1 MILRDAVHGLVSFE
15 GDEELV
21 IPRLMDTPE
30 MQRLR
35 RIRQLGVASVA
46 FPGAEHTRFSHA
58 IGAAHVMKLLL
69 ARLRQ
74 IHGELP
80 FWQQVTSERAQ
91 DALAAAF
98 LHDAGHGP
106 LSHLFED
113 AIPGTSHHEEWTE
126 KIILDPSTGVHQVL
140 ISIDPHMPERVA
152 ALVRGEHPLPYLAR
166 AVSGTLDVDRCDYLL
181 RDAHSTG
188 VRYGVFDLDWLFRS
202 LRFQPQESRRSV
214 PPTPGAP
221 APTPSGMAQAP
232 GLAIDGA
239 KGLPA
244 IEAFILARLFMFQQ
258 VYLHK
263 ATRSAEWMI
272 RTVLGRA
279 STLVSEGQRLVGTP
293 RAIELTAHGAPPSLA
308 DYLELDDAVL
318 SVAMHAWETSQDPGL
333 ADLCKRVRARHLFK
347 TYELHGEQALPDG
360 REHALEVARDVAKK
374 HGLDPDLY
382 VALDVA
388 SDTPFGGEAEPLM
401 VVYAKGPARPLSDVS
416 FLLARLAGQVMSRV
430 RLIVAPELRDDVTR
444 ALGA

>member
-15 GDEELV
+15 AEEELV
-21 IPRLMDTPE
+21 VPRLMDTPE
-30 MQRLR
+30 VQRLR
-35 RIRQLGVASVA
+35 RIRQLGVASFA
-46 FPGAEHTRFSHA
+46 FPGAEHTRFAHA
-58 IGAAHVMKLLL
+58 IGAAHVMKLFL

-80 FWQQVTSERAQ
+80 FWQQVTSDRAQ

-98 LHDAGHGP
+98 LHDVGHGP

-113 AIPGTSHHEEWTE
+113 AIPGTAHHEEWTE
-126 KIILDPSTGVHQVL
+126 RIVLDESTGVHRVL
-140 ISIDPHMPERVA
+140 ASIDPHMPERVA

-188 VRYGVFDLDWLFRS
+188 VRYGIFDLDWLFRS
-202 LRFQPQESRRSV
+202 LRF
-214 PPTPGAP
+214 AP
-221 APTPSGMAQAP
+221 SAEGVAP

-272 RTVLGRA
+272 RTVLARA
-279 STLVSEGQRLVGTP
+279 SKLVADGERLPGTP
-293 RAIELTAHGAPPSLA
+293 RAIELSAHGEPPSLG

-318 SVAMHAWETSQDPGL
+318 TVAMRAWEDGRDRPL
-333 ADLCKRVRARHLFK
+333 ADLCHRVRVRNLFK
-347 TYELHGEQALPDG
+347 TYELFGEQALPDG
-360 REHALEVARDVAKK
+360 REHALGVARELATAR
-374 HGLDPDLY
+374 GLDPDVY
-382 VALDVA
+382 VGLDVA
-388 SDTPFGGEAEPLM
+388 SDTPFGAEIDPLV

-430 RLIVAPELRDDVTR
+430 RLIVPAELREELTH
-444 ALGA
+444 ALGS

>member
-15 GDEELV
+15 ADEEAV
-21 IPRLMDTPE
+21 IPKLMDTPE

-35 RIRQLGVASVA
+35 RIRQLGVANAA
-46 FPGAEHTRFSHA
+46 FPGAEHTRFAHA

-98 LHDAGHGP
+98 LHDACHGP

-126 KIILDPSTGVHQVL
+126 SIIVDRSTGVHKVL
-140 ISIDPHMPERVA
+140 VAIDPHMPDRVA

-202 LRFQPQESRRSV
+202 LRFSPS
-214 PPTPGAP
+214 TPG
-221 APTPSGMAQAP
+221 QAP
-232 GLAIDGA
+232 LLAIDGQ

-263 ATRSAEWMI
+263 ATRAAEWMI
-272 RTVLGRA
+272 RAVLARA
-279 STLVSEGQRLVGTP
+279 SARIADGDRLVGTP
-293 RAIELTAHGAPPSLA
+293 KGIELAAHGQPIGLGN
-308 DYLELDDAVL
+308 YLELDDAVL
-318 SVAMHAWETSQDPGL
+318 TTAMHEWENAKDPAL

-347 TYELHGEQALPDG
+347 TFELFGEQALPDK
-360 REHALEVARDVAKK
+360 REEAFEIARDIARQR
-374 HGLDPDLY
+374 GLDPDLH
-382 VALDVA
+382 VGLDVA
-388 SDTPFGGEAEPLM
+388 ADTPFGAEADPLM
-401 VVYAKGPARPLSDVS
+401 VVFSKGPARSLSDTS
-416 FLLARLAGQVMSRV
+416 FLLARLAGQVLSRV
-430 RLIVAPELRDDVTR
+430 RLVFASELRDDITK
-444 ALGA
+444 ALGS

>member
-15 GDEELV
+15 SDEELV
-21 IPRLMDTPE
+21 VPRLMDTPE

-46 FPGAEHTRFSHA
+46 FPGAEHTRFAHA
-58 IGAAHVMKLLL
+58 IGTAHVMKLLL

-74 IHGELP
+74 IHGDLP

-113 AIPGTSHHEEWTE
+113 AVPGTSHHEEWTE
-126 KIILDPSTGVHQVL
+126 KIILDPSTGVNQVL
-140 ISIDPHMPERVA
+140 VSIDPHMPGRVA

-202 LRFQPQESRRSV
+202 LCFQPVNARRSV
-214 PPTPGAP
+214 PPEEGGSSRTSLGL
-221 APTPSGMAQAP
+221 SQAP

-272 RTVLGRA
+272 RTVLRHA
-279 STLVSEGQRLVGTP
+279 SGLIADGHRLPGTP
-293 RAIELTAHGAPPSLA
+293 RGIELTAHGAPPSLA

-318 SVAMHAWETSQDPGL
+318 TVAMHAWESAEDASL
-333 ADLCKRVRARHLFK
+333 ADLCRRVRERKLFK
-347 TYELHGEQALPDG
+347 TFELHGEQARPEG
-360 REHALEVARDVAKK
+360 REHALRVARDVAKAR
-374 HGLDPDLY
+374 GLDPELY
-382 VALDVA
+382 VGLDVA

-401 VVYAKGPARPLSDVS
+401 VVYSKGPPRPLSDVS
-416 FLLARLAGQVMSRV
+416 FLLARLAGQELSRV
-430 RLIVAPELRDDVTR
+430 RLILAPELRGDIMS

>member
-15 GDEELV
+15 AEEESV
-21 IPRLMDTPE
+21 IPQLMDAPE
-30 MQRLR
+30 IQRLR
-35 RIRQLGVASVA
+35 RIRQLGVASYA
-46 FPGAEHTRFSHA
+46 FPGAEHTRFAHA
-58 IGAAHVMKLLL
+58 IGAAHVMKLFI

-74 IHGELP
+74 IQGDLP

-91 DALAAAF
+91 EALAAAF
-98 LHDAGHGP
+98 LHDVGHGP

-113 AIPGTSHHEEWTE
+113 AIAGSSHHEEWTE
-126 KIILDPSTGVHQVL
+126 RIALDPSTGVNKVL
-140 ISIDPHMPERVA
+140 SDVDPSLPERVT
-152 ALVRGEHPLPYLAR
+152 ALVRGEHELTYLKR

-202 LRFQPQESRRSV
+202 LRF
-214 PPTPGAP
+214 AP
-221 APTPSGMAQAP
+221 AEAGKAP

-272 RTVLGRA
+272 RTVLAHA
-279 STLVSEGQRLVGTP
+279 SSVIANGTRLEGTP
-293 RAIELTAHGAPPSLA
+293 RAIQLAAHGQSPSLG

-318 SVAMHAWETSQDPGL
+318 TVAMRGWEDAKDPSL
-333 ADLCKRVRARHLFK
+333 ADIARRVRLRQLFK
-347 TYELHGEQALPDG
+347 TYELFGEQALPEG
-360 REHALEVARDVAKK
+360 RERSFAIAQDIARAR
-374 HGLDPDLY
+374 GLDPSLY
-382 VALDVA
+382 VGLDVA
-388 SDTPFGGEAEPLM
+388 ADTPFGAEPDPLM
-401 VVYAKGPARPLSDVS
+401 VVFAKGPARPLSDVS

-430 RLIVAPELRDDVTR
+430 RLIVAPELRDEIAQ
-444 ALGA
+444 ALSS

>member
-1 MILRDAVHGLVSFE
+1 MILRDAVHGLVAFE
-15 GDEELV
+15 ADEELV
-21 IPRLMDTPE
+21 VPRLMDTPE

-35 RIRQLGVASVA
+35 RIRQLGVANVA
-46 FPGAEHTRFSHA
+46 FPGAEHTRFAHA
-58 IGAAHVMKLLL
+58 IGAAFVMKKLL

-91 DALAAAF
+91 DAIAAAF

-113 AIPGTSHHEEWTE
+113 AIPGTAHHEEWTE
-126 KIILDPSTGVHQVL
+126 RIILDSSTGVHKVL
-140 ISIDPHMPERVA
+140 AGIDPHMPERVA

-202 LRFQPQESRRSV
+202 LRFQPIEARGTAGSA
-214 PPTPGAP
+214 PP
-221 APTPSGMAQAP
+221 PSGMAQAP

-279 STLVSEGQRLVGTP
+279 SALIADGERLAGTP
-293 RAIELTAHGAPPSLA
+293 RAIELTAHGAPPTLG
-308 DYLELDDAVL
+308 DYLDLDDAVIT
-318 SVAMHAWETSQDPGL
+318 VAMHAWESARDPAL
-333 ADLCKRVRARHLFK
+333 ADLCKRVRQRDLFK
-347 TYELHGEQALPDG
+347 TYELFGEQALPDG
-360 REHALEVARDVAKK
+360 RAHALNVAREVARAR
-374 HGLDPDLY
+374 GLDPDMY

-430 RLIVAPELRDDVTR
+430 RLIVAPELREEITR
-444 ALGA
+444 ALGT

>member
-1 MILRDAVHGLVSFE
+1 VILRDAVHGLVSFE
-15 GDEELV
+15 SEEELV
-21 IPRLMDTPE
+21 VPRLMDTPE

-35 RIRQLGVASVA
+35 RIRQLGVASYA
-46 FPGAEHTRFSHA
+46 FPGAEHTRFAHA

-69 ARLRQ
+69 ARLRH

-113 AIPGTSHHEEWTE
+113 AIPGTAHHEEWTE
-126 KIILDPSTGVHQVL
+126 RIVLDPSTGVNQVL
-140 ISIDPHMPERVA
+140 VSIDPHMPERVA

-181 RDAHSTG
+181 RDAHATG

-202 LRFQPQESRRSV
+202 LRF
-214 PPTPGAP
+214 AP
-221 APTPSGMAQAP
+221 SAP
-232 GLAIDGA
+232 GHAPRLAIDGA

-263 ATRSAEWMI
+263 ATRAAEWMI
-272 RTVLGRA
+272 RAVLARA
-279 STLVSEGQRLVGTP
+279 SKVIADGERLAGTP
-293 RAIELTAHGAPPSLA
+293 RAVELSAHGQPPSLS

-318 SVAMHAWETSQDPGL
+318 AVAMHAWEDAKDPAL
-333 ADLCKRVRARHLFK
+333 ADLAKRVRVRHLFK
-347 TYELHGEQALPDG
+347 TFELFGDLALPDG
-360 REHALEVARDVAKK
+360 REHALETAREIARA
-374 HGLDPDLY
+374 HGLDPELH
-382 VALDVA
+382 VGLDVA
-388 SDTPFGGEAEPLM
+388 ADTPFGGEAEPLM
-401 VVYAKGPARPLSDVS
+401 VVFQKGPARPLADVS
-416 FLLARLAGQVMSRV
+416 FILARLAGQVLSRV
-430 RLIVAPELRDDVTR
+430 RLIFASELREDITR
-444 ALGA
+444 ALGS